1 MRRFVVA
8 AAVVLGA
15 LTVAPAAQADIA
27 SLFAGDLTC
36 TNFENGTPGDT
47 SDDQRRCGADGTNE
61 VQTVQVT
68 ATGGTFTLTFDGQ
81 TTGPIAFDATPA
93 AVDAALEGLSSVGTG
108 AVDVTGSSSN
118 YTVTF
123 TGSLARTDVPELTSD
138 ASGLI
143 GTSPDIDIATTTP
156 GVAPSTTGTFDGV
169 PIDANVSFPEAAEG
183 DGPFPLIVY
192 GHGYGGAKI
201 GFAAAKRFTD
211 RGYAVMALQARG
223 FRESCGSTSSRRRE
237 GAACDEGWVHLMDT
251 RYEIHDYQHLAGLL
265 VDEGYVVP
273 DQIGAVGGSYGGG
286 LSMALGALRN
296 RVMETD
302 GTLVPWV
309 SPGDE
314 TPMELAAA
322 TPNIPWTDLSYSLVP
337 NGRTLDYVVDN
348 DYGETVGVMKQSYVN
363 SLYLGGLN
371 APGFYAAPGVDPGAD
386 LTGWRDLLLAGEP
399 YGDDTQSVID
409 EISQHH
415 SSYYIDD
422 SVAPAPMLISN
433 GFTDDLFPA
442 DEAVRFYNKTRVTHP
457 ATPISLFFGDFG
469 HPRAANK
476 TDVSNALRDREDAW
490 LDFYVKGEGAQP
502 PNQVET
508 WTQTCPNP
516 ASTPSGGPFTAPN
529 WAELP
534 KGELRFSD
542 AATRTIESDGGDPAI
557 VSKFNPP
564 TAALSNLGPC
574 GATSAAD
581 EPGTVNYR
589 LPAMSGDATFM
600 GSATVIAD
608 INSPSPNNQIAA
620 RLLDVGPDGQQRL
633 VARALLRPAVGNQR
647 QVFQLHPNGY
657 TFAAGHVP
665 KLQLLPKDSAGSP
678 TDAGSILAYSRASNG
693 QTDITV
699 SNLELRL
706 PVMERP
712 GALGGD
718 VKVQRDE
725 FVPQGRVLFGDF
737 AALANDANA
746 SVGAGPLRATKK
758 AIAVP
763 ISAPGTWDSAHATI
777 QVFAGPPPTAA
788 VSAAKGKK
796 KKKKPKTVIVATGST
811 VVPGGTTGVASLALT
826 KQARKSL
833 RGKVKVTVRVTT
845 AEQDGTVVANRTAKF
860 AKKKKKGKKKKKK

>member
-1 MRRFVVA
+1 M
-8 AAVVLGA
+8 LGA
-15 LTVAPAAQADIA
+15 LSVAPAAQADIA
-27 SLFAGDLTC
+27 SVFAGDLTC

-108 AVDVTGSSSN
+108 AVNVTGSSSN

-138 ASGLI
+138 GSGLI

-169 PIDANVSFPEAAEG
+169 PIDANVSFPEAAAG

-223 FRESCGSTSSRRRE
+223 FRESCGSTASRRRE

-337 NGRTLDYVVDN
+337 NGRTLDYAVDN
-348 DYGETVGVMKQSYVN
+348 EYGDRVGVMKHSLTN
-363 SLYLGGLN
+363 GLYLSGSA
-371 APGFYAAPGVDPGAD
+371 APGFYSPPGVDPEAD
-386 LTGWRDLLLAGEP
+386 LTGWRNLLLAGEP
-399 YGDDTQSVID
+399 YGGPTEDVIE

-422 SVAPAPMLISN
+422 STAPAPMLISS

-442 DEAVRFYNKTRVTHP
+442 DEAIRFYNKTKVNNP
-457 ATPISLFFGDFG
+457 GTPISLFFGDFG
-469 HPRAANK
+469 HQRSSNRA
-476 TDVSNALRDREDAW
+476 DVATALRAREDAW

-502 PNQVET
+502 ANQVEA
-508 WTQTCPNP
+508 WTLTCPT
-516 ASTPSGGPFTAPN
+516 SEPSGGPFTAAN

-534 KGELRFSD
+534 KGELRLSD
-542 AATRTIESDGGDPAI
+542 AAVRTIESDGGSDDVVTA
-557 VSKFNPP
+557 FNPV
-564 TAALSNLGPC
+564 TASGPC
-574 GATSAAD
+574 ATTSAAD
-581 EPGTVNYR
+581 EAGTVNYR
-589 LPAMSGDATFM
+589 LPAMSGDVTFM

-608 INSPSPNNQIAA
+608 INSPDPNNQIAA
-620 RLLDVGPDGQQRL
+620 RLLDVAPDGQQRL
-633 VARALLRPAVGNQR
+633 VARGLFRPAVGNQR

-657 TFAAGHVP
+657 TFGAGHVP
-665 KLQLLPKDSAGSP
+665 KLQLLPDDANGTP
-678 TDAGSILAYSRASNG
+678 TDGNNLTAYGRASNG

-699 SNLELRL
+699 SNVELRL
-706 PVMERP
+706 PVMEKP

-725 FVPQGRVLFGDF
+725 FVPQGRTLFGDF

-746 SVGAGPLRATKK
+746 SVGGGTLRATKK

-788 VSAAKGKK
+788 VSAAKGKR
-796 KKKKPKTVIVATGST
+796 KKKPKKPRTVMVATGSA
-811 VVPGGTTGVASLALT
+811 VVPGGSTGVASLALT
-826 KQARKSL
+826 KQARKGL

-845 AEQDGTVVANRTAKF
+845 AEQDGTVVAKRTAKF
-860 AKKKKKGKKKKKK
+860 AKKKKKKGKKKK